1 MDSAAEAGVT
11 MARAQGQ
18 EGPVGDCTISLHN
31 LLWVTVV
38 WRKVECATLLKK
50 CSSCSKTFGSQDD
63 QCGKRT
69 TMRARFEWVRS
80 SRVGVMRSMCFLS
93 RHVIKV
99 TRHQPIAELAKKSS
113 WRCTRP
119 SENPK
124 GTHLHGPSAFHM
136 RSHAGTEQT
145 THPLHPMLTQQVK
158 TALTRSNAA
167 I

>member
-1 MDSAAEAGVT
+1 MDVQLFMWGVDVRAWSHMCRGGEMGHPAWRGSIGLHSKVQRDLTTRAETCGGQRGSGGQFAWAT

-69 TMRARFEWVRS
+69 TMRARFE
-80 SRVGVMRSMCFLS
+80 
-93 RHVIKV
+93 
-99 TRHQPIAELAKKSS
+99 
-113 WRCTRP
+113 
-119 SENPK
+119 
-124 GTHLHGPSAFHM
+124 
-136 RSHAGTEQT
+136 
-145 THPLHPMLTQQVK
+145 
-158 TALTRSNAA
+158 
-167 I
+167 